1 MRYIKHIVD
10 GYIVSLQTNA
20 PIGTEN
26 CTEEE
31 YNNILH
37 VLKNQPTPKD
47 GYGYR
52 LKEDLSWEEYELPVE
67 EIIEEATE
75 ADYINAL
82 GEMGVDFNE

>member
-1 MRYIKHIVD
+1 MGYIKHIEN

-20 PIGTEN
+20 PVGTEN

-31 YNNILH
+31 YNNIMNA
-37 VLKNQPTPKD
+37 LKNAPSPKD

-52 LKEDLSWEEYELPVE
+52 LKEDLTWEEYKLPVE

-75 ADYINAL
+75 TDYINAL
-82 GEMGVDFNE
+82 EEMGVDLNE